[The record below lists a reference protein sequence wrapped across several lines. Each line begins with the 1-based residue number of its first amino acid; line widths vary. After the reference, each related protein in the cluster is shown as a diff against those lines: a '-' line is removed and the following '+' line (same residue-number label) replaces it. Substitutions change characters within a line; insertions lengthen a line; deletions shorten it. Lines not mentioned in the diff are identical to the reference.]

1 MAHRDSLCT
10 VLHLEVQTPSNIY
23 KLYFVDKNIKA
34 SNYIWNNKMKLRQ
47 IQLIYNGLII
57 TISALQMKDFILMAD
72 VTGCLGRDDMILL
85 DIETLHQL

>member
-1 MAHRDSLCT
+1 M
-10 VLHLEVQTPSNIY
+10 LHLKVQTPSNFH

-34 SNYIWNNKMKLRQ
+34 SNYIWNNKIKLRQ

-57 TISALQMKDFILMAD
+57 TISALQMKDLILMAD